1 MTQDIDP
8 ETGPAA
14 SPENPVPQ
22 DDCAVLRARLE
33 ELERS
38 KEKIRQAHH
47 QWMTA
52 LDAIDDPV
60 FMHDKDFRVMRSN
73 RAYAERAGM
82 PVEEVIGKPYYEV
95 FPVHEGPLPHCCVAT
110 QEAGTSEDEIRLD
123 SGETFV
129 SRASSITDSE
139 GRYLYSLHIMEDVT
153 GRKRMEHA
161 LLESEEKFRSMSE
174 ATQDALIMIDHEGNI
189 TFWNP
194 AAEKMFGYSSQEV
207 LGKELH
213 ALVTPSRLYESASKG
228 FERFHDTGEGAI
240 IGTTR
245 ELMALRKGGGEF
257 PVELSV
263 SALKFRDKWHA
274 VGVVR
279 DITERKHAEE
289 ALLRSVNSLNEAQRL
304 AHLGDWDLDLAGN
317 VLTWSD
323 EIYRIFEIDPH
334 EFGASY
340 DAFLNAIHPDDRELV
355 NRAYTD
361 SVKSRTPYNIVHRL
375 LMKNGEVKYVN
386 ERCETFYDAEGK
398 PLRSIGTVHDITE
411 SKRAEMS
418 LQRLNRALKTLSSCN
433 RELVHGGE
441 ETQLLQSMCR
451 VIVEIGGYRMAWA
464 GYVQQDAEKSI
475 RSMAQAGFEEGYLDT
490 VGFTWADNALGQRPA
505 GRAVRSG
512 STQISQDM
520 QLDPGLSPW
529 HAEAVKRG
537 YASTIALPL
546 ADGGKV
552 FGVLVIYAAEPNAF
566 NQEEVAL
573 LKEMA
578 DDLAYGIGTLRLRQE
593 QQRNAEKLR
602 KGLEDTV
609 LAISAMVEMR
619 DPYTAGHEQR
629 VAELAAAIATEMGL
643 PADRV
648 YGIHLAGSI
657 HDLGKIQVPAE
668 ILSKPGRLNEVEYR
682 LVKQH
687 PQIGYE
693 ILKNIEFPCPVAQM
707 VLQHHERLDGSGYP
721 QGLKGGEILPEA
733 RILSVADVVEAMASH
748 RPYRPGIGLPAALE
762 EIGRNRGVLY
772 DPDAVDACLRLFRE
786 KNYEFNGVM
795 VGQGLSMDYT
805 GMPGGRST
813 IGKAEK

>member
-8 ETGPAA
+8 AETGPAA

-22 DDCAVLRARLE
+22 DDCALLRARLE

-95 FPVHEGPLPHCCVAT
+95 FPVHEGPLP
-110 QEAGTSEDEIRLD
+110 QEAGASEDEIRLD
-123 SGETFV
+123 SGEIFV
-129 SRASSITDSE
+129 SRASSITDGE

-153 GRKRMEHA
+153 ERKRMEHA

-228 FERFHDTGEGAI
+228 FEHFHDTGDGAI

-245 ELMALRKGGGEF
+245 ELVALRKGGGEF

-263 SALKFRDKWHA
+263 SALKFKDKWHA

-279 DITERKHAEE
+279 DITERKRTEE
-289 ALLRSVNSLNEAQRL
+289 TLLRSVNSLNEAQRI
-304 AHLGDWDLDLAGN
+304 AHLGDWDLDLAGK

-340 DAFLNAIHPDDRELV
+340 EAFLNAIHPDDRELV

-361 SVKSRTPYNIVHRL
+361 SVQSKTPYNIVHRL

-451 VIVEIGGYRMAWA
+451 VIVETGGYRMAWA

-475 RSMAQAGFEEGYLDT
+475 RPMAQAGFEEGYLD
-490 VGFTWADNALGQRPA
+490 VVRFTWADDERGQGPA

-512 STQISQDM
+512 STQISQNM

-529 HAEAVKRG
+529 HAEAAKRG
-537 YASTIALPL
+537 YAATIAFPL
-546 ADGGKV
+546 LDAGKV
-552 FGVLVIYAAEPNAF
+552 FGVLVIYAAEAHAF
-566 NQEEVAL
+566 NQDEVAL
-573 LKEMA
+573 LQEMA
-578 DDLAYGIGTLRLRQE
+578 DDLAFGIGALRLRQE
-593 QQRNAEKLR
+593 QLGNAEKLR

-721 QGLKGGEILPEA
+721 RGLKGGEILPEA